1 MNLKSLQVHR
11 QKYSVWLT
19 FMFLVEICPGLHDSK
34 MYATHEKHNKVSSFA
49 FLLLPGWDAVHHRLP
64 PPPRIKFAGTH
75 LYTRVES
82 GTLRVKCLAQEH
94 DTMSLVKAQTQS
106 ACSGGKRANHEATT
120 PPGQI

>member
-49 FLLLPGWDAVHHRLP
+49 FLLPLDGMLVHHRVTS
-64 PPPRIKFAGTH
+64 RIRFAGTH
-75 LYTRVES
+75 LYTWVES
-82 GTLRVKCLAQEH
+82 GTV
-94 DTMSLVKAQTQS
+94 
-106 ACSGGKRANHEATT
+106 
-120 PPGQI
+120 